1 MLGEMIMNTCFHV
14 WHADGRA
21 KAWYNTPAG
30 SVLRTV
36 VARPGASTISSLSGN
51 DDSTSSQLDIADSVA
66 AETIAALESGSDSM
80 LLDTDADAM
89 ESDGDESGDG
99 DENDA
104 PLIEL

>member
-1 MLGEMIMNTCFHV
+1 MNTCFHV

-21 KAWYNTPAG
+21 KAWGNTPAG
-30 SVLRTV
+30 FVPRTV
-36 VARPGASTISSLSGN
+36 VAQPGVGSISSLSGN
-51 DDSTSSQLDIADSVA
+51 DDSTNSQVDIADSVA

-89 ESDGDESGDG
+89 ESDGNESGDG
-99 DENDA
+99 DENNA